1 MFFRP
6 GPLLRRVF
14 VFRDTPVF
22 VSSEHKSLL
31 GCKQKA
37 LKFALSLALSE
48 CGEDSSS
55 QVKSRENVQEER
67 IGCFDVAGGDGKG
80 TNRGEQDTGT
90 EEYCSCWQLASFF
103 FF

>member
-1 MFFRP
+1 
-6 GPLLRRVF
+6 V
-14 VFRDTPVF
+14 VK
-22 VSSEHKSLL
+22 VSFLSHQKFSTLQPNMAKSLL

-55 QVKSRENVQEER
+55 QAKSRENVQEER

-80 TNRGEQDTGT
+80 TNRGEQDASTN
-90 EEYCSCWQLASFF
+90 EYRIL
-103 FF
+103 

>member
-1 MFFRP
+1 MFCRP
-6 GPLLRRVF
+6 LDRCFAVYF
-14 VFRDTPVF
+14 VFRDTAVF
-22 VSSEHKSLL
+22 VSSRHKSLL

-67 IGCFDVAGGDGKG
+67 IGCFVVAGGDGKG
-80 TNRGEQDTGT
+80 TNRGEQDASTN
-90 EEYCSCWQLASFF
+90 EYRIL
-103 FF
+103 